1 MAPRVGNGMP
11 VKSVVSSVSSNENE
25 KMAPRVGDRDGWL
38 INHEQYGY
46 ILEQIRRIHYEAVW

>member
-1 MAPRVGNGMP
+1 MAPRVGAGMP

-25 KMAPRVGDRDGWL
+25 TMAPRVGDRDGWS
-38 INHEQYGY
+38 INKQYGY

>member
-1 MAPRVGNGMP
+1 MVSRVGYGMP

-38 INHEQYGY
+38 INTQT
-46 ILEQIRRIHYEAVW
+46 VWLHSGTDP